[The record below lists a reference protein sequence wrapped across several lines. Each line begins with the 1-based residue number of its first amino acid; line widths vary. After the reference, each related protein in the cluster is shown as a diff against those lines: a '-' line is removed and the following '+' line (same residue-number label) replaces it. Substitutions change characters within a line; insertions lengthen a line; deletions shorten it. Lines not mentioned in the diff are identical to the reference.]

1 MQFFIIDKNPFTVLN
16 TKSQVSTQKKSRPRK
31 LECTLEIDRQFIL
44 SILEKELPEEKP
56 GHALENIP
64 ATHATK
70 D

>member
-1 MQFFIIDKNPFTVLN
+1 M
-16 TKSQVSTQKKSRPRK
+16 STQKKSRPRK
-31 LECTLEIDRQFIL
+31 LECTLETDRQFIL
-44 SILEKELPEEKP
+44 SILEKELLEEKP